1 MMFGRATA
9 ISVAA
14 VTLAGCAAP
23 VTEPLATARHVG
35 SNDAYGSEGT
45 RMHLFVF
52 DPIAPRSLEARK
64 DIARRSI
71 ALDPSCVWID
81 APDDVLIEATARQGA
96 QYSDTLLVAPLRCS
110 QT

>member
-1 MMFGRATA
+1 MLGRTIAL
-9 ISVAA
+9 SLAA

-35 SNDAYGSEGT
+35 SNDAYGTDGA

-52 DPIAPRSLEARK
+52 DPDAPRSLEARK

-71 ALDPSCVWID
+71 ARDPSCVWVD
-81 APDDVLIEATARQGA
+81 APDNVLIDATAKQGA
-96 QYSDTLLVAPLRCS
+96 QYADTLLVAPLRCS
-110 QT
+110 RT